1 MTIIEATTTC
11 KKCNGAMKPSK
22 AIVCKLTG
30 YPDFPGDNHACT
42 VSPDPRQPELVDCF
56 KCSTCG
62 FSITSVGSHDKV

>member
-30 YPDFPGDNHACT
+30 YPDFPGDNYACT
-42 VSPDPRQPELVDCF
+42 ISPDPKQPELVDCL
-56 KCSTCG
+56 KCEKCG
-62 FSITSVGSHDKV
+62 WSVTYG

>member
-30 YPDFPGDNHACT
+30 YRDFPSDNHACT
-42 VSPDPRQPELVDCF
+42 VSPDPRKPELVDCL
-56 KCSTCG
+56 KCEKCG
-62 FSITSVGSHDKV
+62 WSVSA